1 MRAHDILP
9 DDVNEASF
17 EGLTIRKGTVAAFL
31 ANARVFADAALAAD
45 ARAAAQ
51 AEIEA
56 ALPALRALGLFDV
69 LEIKNASLR
78 ALADARAPAAQP
90 DLDALYAAPAERIQK
105 AVLGHLVP
113 MHEDYLRAAT
123 FFSFASGR
131 ACGLDVSPRGG
142 PPGFVQVLDAH
153 TVAFADW
160 PGNNRIE
167 SMRNLA
173 DDERAAMLF
182 LFPGL
187 EVFMRINGRARVTTE
202 ATLLTRLAEGGKA
215 PKAAIV
221 VTIDEVLMHCGKA
234 VNRARL
240 WRDESRLAADALPS
254 VGQMMASMAMIG
266 QADIAQANAHY
277 QHAVRNDLY

>member
-1 MRAHDILP
+1 MRALVH
-9 DDVNEASF
+9 
-17 EGLTIRKGTVAAFL
+17 G
-31 ANARVFADAALAAD
+31 
-45 ARAAAQ
+45 
-51 AEIEA
+51 
-56 ALPALRALGLFDV
+56 
-69 LEIKNASLR
+69 
-78 ALADARAPAAQP
+78 RAPAAQP
-90 DLDALYAAPAERIQK
+90 DLDALYAAPAQRIEQ

-113 MHEDYLRAAT
+113 VHEAYLKAAT

-131 ACGLDVSPRGG
+131 AQGLDVSPRGG

-187 EVFMRINGRARVTTE
+187 ELFMRINGRARVTTD
-202 ATLLTRLAEGGKA
+202 AALLARLAEGGKA

-221 VTIDEVLMHCGKA
+221 VAIDEVLIHCGKA
-234 VNRARL
+234 INRARL
-240 WRDESRLAADALPS
+240 WREDARLARDALPS
-254 VGQMMASMAMIG
+254 VGQMLASMAMIG
-266 QADIAQANAHY
+266 QADIAQADAHY
-277 QHAVRNDLY
+277 EQAVRNDLY